1 MIKYKELKQK
11 SKELERK
18 YQLNHYELLQRF
30 MFERILE
37 RISVS
42 KYQENFI
49 LKGGLLLSALFE
61 INNRTTRDMDTTI
74 KGLDISKEQMINVL
88 NEILSINLKDD
99 VKFELV
105 DVTDIREEDEY
116 GGNKYH
122 LIGKLEN
129 LKINLDI
136 DISTGDKIVPK
147 ELEYR
152 YPSLFEDKKI
162 LIYTYNTETIISEKI
177 ETILR
182 RGQYN
187 SRMKDYY
194 DVHMFLSKFKDNIDI
209 KNLKLSIKNTF
220 DKRESLDYL
229 KDYEQILDGISSYDR
244 IVGLWN
250 GYAKKNKYA
259 NDIKFEEIIKEL
271 KEFISSLDIEVTT
284 V

>member
-1 MIKYKELKQK
+1 
-11 SKELERK
+11 
-18 YQLNHYELLQRF
+18 

-49 LKGGLLLSALFE
+49 LKGGLLLSALFG

-74 KGLDISKEQMINVL
+74 KGLDISKEQMEKIL
-88 NEILSINLKDD
+88 NEILSIDLKDG
-99 VKFELV
+99 VKFELI
-105 DVTDIREEDEY
+105 DITDIREDDKY

-122 LIGKLEN
+122 LIAKLEN

-136 DISTGDKIVPK
+136 DISTGDKVVPK
-147 ELEYR
+147 ELEYS
-152 YPSLFEDKKI
+152 YPSLFENKKI
-162 LIYTYNTETIISEKI
+162 LIYTYNAETIISEKI

-194 DVHMFLSKFKDNIDI
+194 DVHMFLNEFKDNIDI

-229 KDYEQILDGISSYDR
+229 KDYEQILDSISSYDR
-244 IVGLWN
+244 IVSLWN
-250 GYAKKNKYA
+250 GYVKKNKYA
-259 NDIKFEEIIKEL
+259 NDIKFEEIIKEI
-271 KEFISSLDIEVTT
+271 KEFISSLDIEILT

>member
-49 LKGGLLLSALFE
+49 LKGGLLLSALFG

-74 KGLDISKEQMINVL
+74 KGLDISKEQMVKVL
-88 NEILSINLKDD
+88 NEILNIDLKDE

-136 DISTGDKIVPK
+136 DISTGDKVIPK
-147 ELEYR
+147 ELEYS

-162 LIYTYNTETIISEKI
+162 LIYTYNAETIISEKI
-177 ETILR
+177 ETILK

-220 DKRESLDYL
+220 DKRESLAYL
-229 KDYEQILDGISSYDR
+229 KDYEQILDGISSY
-244 IVGLWN
+244 
-250 GYAKKNKYA
+250 
-259 NDIKFEEIIKEL
+259 
-271 KEFISSLDIEVTT
+271 
-284 V
+284 

>member
-11 SKELERK
+11 SKEIERK

-61 INNRTTRDMDTTI
+61 INNRTTRDMDTT
-74 KGLDISKEQMINVL
+74 
-88 NEILSINLKDD
+88 
-99 VKFELV
+99 
-105 DVTDIREEDEY
+105 
-116 GGNKYH
+116 
-122 LIGKLEN
+122 LEN

-271 KEFISSLDIEVTT
+271 KEFISSLDIEIST